1 MMSEASVTAHARAS
15 TRRRVLDLLVEHG
28 SPLDVAQLSQMTGLH
43 ANTLRGHLQ
52 LLADLGHVDRVV
64 EERDRPGR
72 PRVLYCAAPTVGTDD
87 PYRQLAEE
95 LASGIVHQKGNEG
108 AAHAAGRHWGRRL
121 RARALLGEGPLEPGV
136 AVALAADGL
145 AALGFATQTEP
156 LGDRLYLTHCPF
168 LTLAKENRSIC
179 QVHHDML
186 NGLFDEFGG
195 RVSCSQLDELVR
207 EDLCVARLEVLP
219 PAADPPPPNGQ
230 HPSPPTSEKES
241 Q

>member
-1 MMSEASVTAHARAS
+1 MSEMTSTADARAS
-15 TRRRVLDLLVEHG
+15 SRRRVLDLLVQHG
-28 SPLDVAQLSQMTGLH
+28 EPLDVAQLSRLTGLH

-52 LLADLGHVDRVV
+52 LLADLGHVDRVL

-95 LASGIVHQKGNEG
+95 LAAGIVHQEGDEG

-121 RARALLGEGPLEPGV
+121 RARARLGEDPLEPAD

-156 LGDRLYLTHCPF
+156 LGDRLYITHCPF
-168 LTLAKENRSIC
+168 LALARENRSIC
-179 QVHHDML
+179 RVHHDML
-186 NGLFDEFGG
+186 NGLFAEFGG

-207 EDLCVARLEVLP
+207 DDLCVARLEIV
-219 PAADPPPPNGQ
+219 AEGTRPNGQ
-230 HPSPPTSEKES
+230 HPSQPISERKNP
-241 Q
+241 